1 MQVHYTKL
9 DKIFGI
15 RGWGLILY
23 GTLPSNLALLGALN
37 VEIAQIDKL
46 SPILILLAS
55 ILPIYTIFILI
66 RDLQKKWY
74 LSEDYLKFRSV
85 TITTIIILLATIISM
100 ISGIIHGRYVF
111 TITNSF
117 DFSSW
122 TAVTESFIMAVI
134 SLVISSTFFVT
145 TISKETDLPGLP
157 PTYFVNLIEK
167 LHEDMMQIK
176 SSKIWNDSFLTNEDY
191 DKIIIKAT
199 AIKTNLKKIT
209 VSRGNHI
216 AKKSLQQTYN
226 DVVNLISV
234 IEEIKEASDNST
246 KQYTWEIYFDTPKT
260 PDQKNRLLR
269 NKEKAKS
276 IENLRKLNLGD

>member
-1 MQVHYTKL
+1 
-9 DKIFGI
+9 
-15 RGWGLILY
+15 
-23 GTLPSNLALLGALN
+23 
-37 VEIAQIDKL
+37 
-46 SPILILLAS
+46 
-55 ILPIYTIFILI
+55 
-66 RDLQKKWY
+66 
-74 LSEDYLKFRSV
+74 
-85 TITTIIILLATIISM
+85 
-100 ISGIIHGRYVF
+100 
-111 TITNSF
+111 
-117 DFSSW
+117 
-122 TAVTESFIMAVI
+122 MAVI